1 MSRAFA
7 CQNLSLVEVSSQYY
21 VHPVQTYRRSTE
33 NPMSRRQ
40 LTEGRGCDRPS
51 LRVEPRGQRVEVK
64 RCHPLSVSSLTRR
77 GAEALPGSLLIEF
90 QRHGTERSR
99 V

>member
-1 MSRAFA
+1 MSW
-7 CQNLSLVEVSSQYY
+7 
-21 VHPVQTYRRSTE
+21 
-33 NPMSRRQ
+33 RQ

-90 QRHGTERSR
+90 QMGQNAPGFDGGEPGNVTERVDNAIRPTVWISIIYLISI
-99 V
+99 